1 MNKLILPVIVLIS
14 VLFIVA
20 GMTGDNKEAMENSAI
35 IEVTSA
41 QELNDLIEK
50 GPVIVEVGAEWCSYC
65 VEQKVV
71 LAEVSLEYEEEASV
85 AYINADKA
93 GALASSFTV
102 SSIPDSF
109 VIVENGENGYVY
121 MGDGGQTTTDRISV
135 RFLGLTPKN
144 KFTNALDSAIEYRN

>member
-50 GPVIVEVGAEWCSYC
+50 GPVIVEVGA
-65 VEQKVV
+65 
-71 LAEVSLEYEEEASV
+71 ASV